1 MGARQEGGKAMV
13 GLRRAIFSYVFALTM
28 VWPLAQALADQA
40 FQKFVPLLIDLDG
53 WQGKQPDGM
62 SMEMTDVSMTT
73 ATRDYQKGPAQVHA
87 SVTLGQAAALALAPL
102 ISGMNIQTTAGHMLT
117 ATMHDMPVMKSFS
130 SKDKSGALIVQLGKD
145 AVFTFSY
152 NGITEDEAMPLAEK
166 FDWKAIQTAAT
177 TK

>member
-1 MGARQEGGKAMV
+1 MV
-13 GLRRAIFSYVFALTM
+13 ELRRAIFSGVFALTM

-40 FQKFVPLLIDLDG
+40 FQKFLPLLVDLDG
-53 WQGKQPDGM
+53 WEGKKPDGM
-62 SMEMTDVSMTT
+62 SMEMTDIRMTT

-87 SVTLGQAAALALAPL
+87 SVTLGQAAAVALAPL
-102 ISGMNIQTTAGHMLT
+102 TTGMNIQTSEGHMLT

-130 SKDKSGALIVQLGKD
+130 SKDKSGALFVRLGED

-152 NGITEDEAMPLAEK
+152 DGITEDEAMPLAEK
-166 FDWKAIQTAAT
+166 FDWKAIQTAAA